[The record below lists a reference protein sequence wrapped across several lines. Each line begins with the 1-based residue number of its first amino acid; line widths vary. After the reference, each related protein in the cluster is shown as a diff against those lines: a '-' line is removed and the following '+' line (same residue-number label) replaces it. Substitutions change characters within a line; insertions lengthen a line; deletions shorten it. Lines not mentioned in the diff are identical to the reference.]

1 MRKINSRNFKR
12 YGWVIEG
19 PAKKPKDK
27 RKSLFSIVLI
37 EPLKSGWRIAYLLLR
52 DKAVAFLERHI
63 DSFESF
69 EPIRG
74 ETLIYVA
81 DAKDL
86 KNIQCF
92 YLDKPVILK
101 KGVWHNL
108 ITLNKQS
115 EIKITENAKVRC
127 DYWQLGFILG
137 APKSS
142 P

>member
-19 PAKKPKDK
+19 HAKKPKDK
-27 RKSLFSIVLI
+27 RKSLFSIVLT

-52 DKAVAFLERHI
+52 DKAAVYLERHI

-74 ETLIYVA
+74 ETLIYVT
-81 DAKDL
+81 DL
-86 KNIQCF
+86 KDKKRIKCF

-101 KGVWHNL
+101 KGIWHNV
-108 ITLNKQS
+108 ITLGEQS

-127 DYWQLGFILG
+127 DYWQPGFTL
-137 APKSS
+137 KSGE
-142 P
+142 

>member
-1 MRKINSRNFKR
+1 MRKINSKNFRR

-19 PAKKPKDK
+19 AKKKPKDK
-27 RKSLFSIVLI
+27 ETSLFSIVLT
-37 EPLKSGWRIAYLLLR
+37 EPLKSGWRIAHLLLK

-81 DAKDL
+81 GTKDL
-86 KNIQCF
+86 KKIKCF
-92 YLDKPVILK
+92 YLDKPVILR
-101 KGVWHNL
+101 KGVWHAV

-115 EIKITENAKVRC
+115 EIKITENAKVKC
-127 DYWQLGFILG
+127 DYWQLGCKLLELC
-137 APKSS
+137 
-142 P
+142 